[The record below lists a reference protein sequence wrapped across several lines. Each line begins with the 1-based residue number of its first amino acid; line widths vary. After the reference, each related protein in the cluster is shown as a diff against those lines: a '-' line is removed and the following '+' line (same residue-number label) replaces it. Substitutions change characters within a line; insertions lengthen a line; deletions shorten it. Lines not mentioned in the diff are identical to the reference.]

1 MKHSALIALSI
12 FLAGCAIQTA
22 EVKSPTFD
30 EQLQPPKPT
39 YTNGSIWQASSGGLA
54 EDMKARRPGDIL
66 TVVIVEQASA
76 SKEATTDTERN
87 SSMAAGIPY
96 LLGLETSNTL
106 YGKWTNADPSKLVSA
121 STSSKFEGSGSTTRK
136 ENLVATMSAKVV
148 DVLPTG
154 NFKIEGRRNVK
165 VNNEDQIMILEG
177 TVRPQ
182 DISSSNRISS
192 SLIAD
197 ARITY
202 TGKGVVSDRQRPGWL
217 MNFLDWIWPF

>member
-1 MKHSALIALSI
+1 MPARSGWTFDRAGRGRTIMKHSALIALSI

-96 LLGLETSNTL
+96 LLGLETSNQAGVPL
-106 YGKWTNADPSKLVSA
+106 GRIAEILELPAHPVLVL
-121 STSSKFEGSGSTTRK
+121 KGDRERLVPLVP
-136 ENLVATMSAKVV
+136 ERLVAV
-148 DVLPTG
+148 D
-154 NFKIEGRRNVK
+154 
-165 VNNEDQIMILEG
+165 LEAG
-177 TVRPQ
+177 HVT
-182 DISSSNRISS
+182 
-192 SLIAD
+192 
-197 ARITY
+197 
-202 TGKGVVSDRQRPGWL
+202 
-217 MNFLDWIWPF
+217 LDWHPDD